1 MASQSYKTV
10 TLQLNSAVDHPVK
23 KVFSLAVSLFLVT
36 LFMTCKE
43 TSTEFSPGAGDT
55 RITGTWQLVER
66 KFPVNVDSM
75 LIDSFLVKAHY
86 EIDSVTKDSV
96 YRQDYYKKSVVKLT
110 RSVDSTVHYPG
121 APPQTLTF
129 GTDGKLS
136 ANGSDMS
143 YYYPIHY
150 FRVDS
155 TIQDGLGVNLYINTN
170 RATVPFRISLRFQGD
185 NLFLQP
191 RCERSCYSKFV
202 RAK

>member
-1 MASQSYKTV
+1 M
-10 TLQLNSAVDHPVK
+10 K
-23 KVFSLAVSLFLVT
+23 KVFSLAISLLLIT

-43 TSTEFSPGAGDT
+43 NSAEFSPGAGDA
-55 RITGTWQLVER
+55 RIMGTWQLVER
-66 KFPVNVDSM
+66 KFPVNLDSI

-96 YRQDYYKKSVVKLT
+96 FRKDYYKKTTVKLT
-110 RSVDSTVHYPG
+110 RSVDSTIRYPA
-121 APPQTLTF
+121 APSQTLTF
-129 GTDGKLS
+129 SADGKLG
-136 ANGSDMS
+136 ANGSAMS

-185 NLFLQP
+185 NLLLLP
-191 RCERSCYSKFV
+191 RCERDCYSKFV
-202 RAK
+202 RVK